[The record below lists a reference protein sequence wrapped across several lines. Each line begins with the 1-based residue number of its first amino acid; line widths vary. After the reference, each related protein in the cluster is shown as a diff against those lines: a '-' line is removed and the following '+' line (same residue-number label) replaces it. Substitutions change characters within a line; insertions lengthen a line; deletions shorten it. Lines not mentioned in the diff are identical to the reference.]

1 MPLSSIMFSNDS
13 QPIFAVGPN
22 VTLKKKRHSGSMTR
36 KKTPEV
42 FLACYTPTFWYGSLH
57 EVQIVQ
63 EKAILP
69 ILTKPARPN
78 QSSPAQSSPVSPVQ
92 SDRANSSLTQS
103 IQSSS
108 IWSSQSSSAQLC
120 QSSQSSLFK
129 SNLIQTKAIQ
139 SRQQSRQTRSI
150 QSSQPRDIPVQP
162 VQTNLIH
169 IQFNSYN

>member
-1 MPLSSIMFSNDS
+1 
-13 QPIFAVGPN
+13 
-22 VTLKKKRHSGSMTR
+22 MTR

-78 QSSPAQSSPVSPVQ
+78 QSSPVQSRPASPAQSSPVNPVQ
-92 SDRANSSLTQS
+92 SDPANSSLTQL

-108 IWSSQSSSAQLC
+108 I
-120 QSSQSSLFK
+120 
-129 SNLIQTKAIQ
+129 
-139 SRQQSRQTRSI
+139 
-150 QSSQPRDIPVQP
+150 
-162 VQTNLIH
+162 
-169 IQFNSYN
+169 